1 MKVKDNEIIKG
12 VELAKILGLS
22 PRHISRLAEENV
34 MVKNGQGKYLF
45 IESVQGYVN
54 YIKNQNNAP
63 ADLKEEKLK
72 EEIEKIKK
80 DTELK
85 QLRISELRN
94 QLHSASV
101 IEEVMTN
108 SLVALKGKLLS
119 LSNRLAPQLIALDNL
134 GDIQDVIQDNI
145 LETLEE
151 LSEYDS
157 ELFKNKNYVE
167 EEEETENEE
176 KSKNKRVKK
185 SK

>member
-1 MKVKDNEIIKG
+1 MKVGEI
-12 VELAKILGLS
+12 AKILNVS
-22 PRHISRLAEENV
+22 ERQIQRLASEGV
-34 MVKNGQGKYLF
+34 ILKNDKKQYLF
-45 IESVQGYVN
+45 LENIHRYIEYLDE
-54 YIKNQNNAP
+54 KNNAP

-72 EEIEKIKK
+72 EEIERIKK

-151 LSEYDS
+151 LSEYDP
-157 ELFKNKNYVE
+157 EIFKNKNYVE
-167 EEEETENEE
+167 EEGETVDEE